1 MTSIKGEG
9 SARGTLSRVNKWLT
23 DEMAERAKSDDVVSK
38 GKMITNKHGV
48 ITTEEIDAAL
58 ADGKDIEICYL

>member
-1 MTSIKGEG
+1 
-9 SARGTLSRVNKWLT
+9 
-23 DEMAERAKSDDVVSK
+23 MAAAEYAESDDVKVSK

-48 ITTEEIDAAL
+48 MTTEEIDAAL